1 MRTAVLAAT
10 YRAAQFPVWSAL
22 FWSPASIAVAGF
34 FLRGA
39 AELRARTPVR
49 WGGREYVLE
58 PADD

>member
-1 MRTAVLAAT
+1 MNTTPPAQRRT
-10 YRAAQFPVWSAL
+10 
-22 FWSPASIAVAGF
+22 SPARYIVAAVVVAAIAVAGF

-58 PADD
+58 PTDH